1 MPKKYH
7 KPFILASAFVCFFS
21 IACAEDTP
29 LELSDEVR
37 KSIVTEAAPKS
48 WLREF
53 EDWRDGVTDK
63 YGTRFAVI
71 INSQVQSSL
80 YSKENE
86 GITRA
91 AWYYNIA
98 IEQRLWRDSRLH
110 FELEG
115 GHNKGIN
122 KYFPTFSVL
131 NSDAGELSYAYV
143 TKLYLNQAFF
153 NKKAFAAAG
162 RLDLSDWF
170 DVNAAANS
178 SDTQFLASA
187 LVNNL
192 TIPFPQKG
200 LGAIINFAPRD
211 WFYIQAGA
219 SDAKSVSTMV
229 GLKDCFRGSFF
240 IGEFGF
246 LPKIRGQQGNYRF
259 IFHYNHQKLGLISG
273 DGSVRHDHGA
283 ALSFDQQ
290 VNRHLILFCRY
301 GFAEQKVRKIWHFWS
316 LGAELAEPIPGRF
329 RDRLGLGMSQSIFG
343 NDYRQADSA
352 AQAET
357 IYELYYN
364 FHALPFFQVVPN
376 LQIVTHPDADKDQ
389 SAIVIAGARAVVIF

>member
-1 MPKKYH
+1 MKKI
-7 KPFILASAFVCFFS
+7 FIVTAAFLFCSCVVF
-21 IACAEDTP
+21 AEETAHQ
-29 LELSDEVR
+29 LSDKVE
-37 KSIVTEAAPKS
+37 KEAAAQPDS
-48 WLREF
+48 WMARLSKVRQGI
-53 EDWRDGVTDK
+53 EDR
-63 YGTRFAVI
+63 YGTDFALL
-71 INSQVQSSL
+71 INSQVQTSI
-80 YSKENE
+80 YSKDHQ
-86 GITRA
+86 GKTRG
-91 AWYYNIA
+91 AWYYDIG
-98 IEQRLWRDSRLH
+98 IGQRLWKDSH
-110 FELEG
+110 AIFEFEG

-131 NSDAGELSYAYV
+131 NGASGDTCYAYV
-143 TKLYLNQAFF
+143 TKLYLYQGLLD
-153 NKKAFAAAG
+153 KKAFFAAG

-170 DVNAAANS
+170 DTNAAANS
-178 SDTQFLASA
+178 SDTQFLTSA
-187 LVNNL
+187 LVFDL
-192 TIPFPQKG
+192 SIPFPQKG

-246 LPKIRGQQGNYRF
+246 LPKIKGQQGHYRF
-259 IFHYNHQKLGLISG
+259 IFHYNHQKLGLISQ

-316 LGAELAEPIPGRF
+316 LGAELAEFISGRPDDF
-329 RDRLGLGMSQSIFG
+329 MGIGMSQSIFG
-343 NDYRQADSA
+343 NDYRQAESA

-364 FHALPFFQVVPN
+364 FHALPFLQVIPN

-389 SAIVIAGARAVVIF
+389 SAIVIAGARAAVIF